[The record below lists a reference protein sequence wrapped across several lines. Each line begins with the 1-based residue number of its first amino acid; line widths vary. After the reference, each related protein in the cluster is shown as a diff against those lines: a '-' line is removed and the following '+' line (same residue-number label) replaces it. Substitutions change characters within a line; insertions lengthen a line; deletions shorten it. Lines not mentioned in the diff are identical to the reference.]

1 LQDSAVAA
9 LYDKLDDLQ
18 RDLRA
23 AEVLDQNS
31 VSKPLSFIR
40 DSKSDP
46 AVVEKLMVRLART
59 VSRK

>member
-1 LQDSAVAA
+1 LHIFYFSLQDSAVAA

-31 VSKPLSFIR
+31 LSKPLSFI
-40 DSKSDP
+40 
-46 AVVEKLMVRLART
+46 
-59 VSRK
+59 

>member
-1 LQDSAVAA
+1 LQDPAVAA

-23 AEVLDQNS
+23 AEVLDHNS

-46 AVVEKLMVRLART
+46 AVIQKLMVRLART
-59 VSRK
+59 VSKK

>member
-1 LQDSAVAA
+1 MAA
-9 LYDKLDDLQ
+9 LYDKLDDLH

-23 AEVLDQNS
+23 AEVLDQYS

-46 AVVEKLMVRLART
+46 VVVEKLIVRLART

>member
-1 LQDSAVAA
+1 VAA
-9 LYDKLDDLQ
+9 LYEKLDDLH

-23 AEVLDQNS
+23 AEVLDQYS

-46 AVVEKLMVRLART
+46 VVVEKLIVRLART

>member
-1 LQDSAVAA
+1 MAA
-9 LYDKLDDLQ
+9 LYNKLDDLQ
-18 RDLRA
+18 RDLCA
-23 AEVLDQNS
+23 AEVLDKNS

>member
-1 LQDSAVAA
+1 MTSLI
-9 LYDKLDDLQ
+9 DDLQ

-40 DSKSDP
+40 DGKSDP
-46 AVVEKLMVRLART
+46 AVVEKLMIRLAQS

>member
-1 LQDSAVAA
+1 MAA
-9 LYDKLDDLQ
+9 LYDQLDYLHC
-18 RDLRA
+18 DLRA
-23 AEVLDQNS
+23 AEVLNHNS

-46 AVVEKLMVRLART
+46 AVVQKLMVRLART